1 MNLQCVCV
9 LLVLLVSADAQE
21 STEPPAGLEE
31 IHNELQ
37 QLRNI
42 TQEQAVE
49 LTTLRSRLD
58 AVEQQLKAQRE
69 APKVAFAASLGSD
82 GLVST
87 KNSHKKLIYKDVL
100 TNVGNAYS
108 PETGVFK
115 APVRGVYFIRYTATA
130 PTEGL
135 MSTVLYKNGEVQLT
149 VHEPP
154 AGPGSDTASNG
165 AALLLEQGDEL
176 YMQLLPNSHLWDNAS
191 HHSTFSGFL
200 LYTM

>member
-1 MNLQCVCV
+1 MMDLQSVCV
-9 LLVLLVSADAQE
+9 LLVLLVSADAH
-21 STEPPAGLEE
+21 TAPPAGLEE

-42 TQEQAVE
+42 TQEQAME
-49 LTTLRSRLD
+49 LTALRSRLD
-58 AVEQQLKAQRE
+58 CAEQQLKAQRE
-69 APKVAFAASLGSD
+69 APKVAFAVSLGSN

-87 KNSHKKLIYKDVL
+87 KNSHQKLIYKDVL

-135 MSTVLYKNGEVQLT
+135 MSAVLYKNGEVQLT